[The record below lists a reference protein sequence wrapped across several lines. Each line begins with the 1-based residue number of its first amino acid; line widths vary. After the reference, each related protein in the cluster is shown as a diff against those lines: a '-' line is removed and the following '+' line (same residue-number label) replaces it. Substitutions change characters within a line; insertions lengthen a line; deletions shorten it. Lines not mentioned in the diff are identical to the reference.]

1 MQRLI
6 NNLDEPQYYRLVA
19 SEIVLHGYWD
29 NLTNSFAFCFAL
41 YFVFLVE
48 FFFSRKWRGNVQLNG
63 YMKSSKN
70 DTWEN
75 KVHHVRKS
83 TKYSK
88 AAQSLYTSEM
98 EKCTWPL
105 GSYLLFVKALKPN
118 LRKTVPKRTEFR
130 GYRGPQT
137 TYSVRSGH
145 LKMHG
150 LDMLRK
156 SLMRKHRDLTW
167 TTVLL
172 IPMLMLLML
181 LTCHHHT
188 NNMHDNI

>member
-1 MQRLI
+1 
-6 NNLDEPQYYRLVA
+6 
-19 SEIVLHGYWD
+19 
-29 NLTNSFAFCFAL
+29 
-41 YFVFLVE
+41 
-48 FFFSRKWRGNVQLNG
+48 
-63 YMKSSKN
+63 MKSSKN

-75 KVHHVRKS
+75 KVHHVRKR

-130 GYRGPQT
+130 AYRGPQT

-150 LDMLRK
+150 LYMLRK